1 MSKLEERRYWVVS
14 PNVRYNEK
22 TVPDWRQASV
32 LGRAAFMGWQPDDKR
47 HKLGHKF
54 AYQVQPNDI
63 ILIARRHHSEP
74 EIVGFGIVRGEFKKR
89 LEGVQIPDEDFASL
103 RKLRPFIPQ
112 SRAPAHVGLIGAL
125 GHSTALAELHPD
137 TNKAHTRVCKWME
150 RQLAKKGSRVV
161 GGNSTNKT
169 SPNQQPVSQ
178 DPHIAAPPGNHQ
190 LDYDVRTKSQVIR
203 AQKIE
208 AKLLQRYRIWLKLQD
223 LNLQTARYKKLQC
236 DGFEEK
242 RRNLI
247 EAKSSTRREH
257 IRMAVGQLSDYAFQ
271 GRKKFGDPNMAIL
284 VPEKPREDIEEWLAS
299 LNISLIWH
307 EKGSFLDNANGKF
320 T

>member
-32 LGRAAFMGWQPDDKR
+32 SGHAAFMGWGPDDKR

-54 AYQVQPNDI
+54 AYQIQPNNV
-63 ILIARRHHSEP
+63 ILIARRHRSEP

-89 LEGVQIPDEDFASL
+89 LKGVQIPDEGFASL
-103 RKLRPFIPQ
+103 RKLRPFIPR
-112 SRAPAHVGLIGAL
+112 SGTPEHVRLISAL
-125 GHSTALAELHPD
+125 GHSSALAELHPD
-137 TNKAHTRVCKWME
+137 MNKAHTRVCKWME
-150 RQLAKKGSRVV
+150 RQLAKKGSRAV
-161 GGNSTNKT
+161 GGSSTNRT
-169 SPNQQPVSQ
+169 LPRQQPDSR

-208 AKLLQRYRIWLKLQD
+208 AKLLQRYRIWLKHQD
-223 LNLQTARYKKLQC
+223 RKLETAKYKKLQC
-236 DGFEEK
+236 YGFEEK
-242 RRNLI
+242 PRNLI

-284 VPEKPREDIEEWLAS
+284 VPEKPPEDIEEWLAS
-299 LNISLIWH
+299 LNIALIWR